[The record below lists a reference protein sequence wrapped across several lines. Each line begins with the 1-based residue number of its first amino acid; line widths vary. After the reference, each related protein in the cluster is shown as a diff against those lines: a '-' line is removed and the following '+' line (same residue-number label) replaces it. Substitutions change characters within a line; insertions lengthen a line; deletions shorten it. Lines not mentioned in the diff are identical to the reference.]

1 WKSYC
6 LIPIIAALVGYITN
20 YLAVQMI
27 FYPVNYIGLPLWV
40 KDGVPL
46 GLFGWRGIVPSKT
59 KKMTEAMVTMVTEQL
74 LDVQEVFLRLKPE
87 VVAEKVKDVVPAVCK
102 EKMNV
107 PYPITKSFGWFY
119 RPLLTLFVKDIQH
132 NVDKVFDVRKCVVDQ
147 MMQDRGKLGTLFQ
160 ECGRAEL
167 KFLTNSGLWFGF
179 LLGLI
184 QMLVALFVSNPWS
197 LSFGGLI
204 VGLATNWLALKWIFT
219 PVNPTKILGFGPFQG
234 LFLTR
239 QKEVSETFSK
249 FFAENVLTSERIWE
263 SVLGGSRTRENFVSL
278 MTRRVGSRSFSESLT
293 EELPNHLHKLH
304 PYVDSTL
311 KLRPTLETIKLFE
324 LDF

>member
-1 WKSYC
+1 
-6 LIPIIAALVGYITN
+6 LL
-20 YLAVQMI
+20 L
-27 FYPVNYIGLPLWV
+27 
-40 KDGVPL
+40 
-46 GLFGWRGIVPSKT
+46 
-59 KKMTEAMVTMVTEQL
+59 QL
-74 LDVQEVFLRLKPE
+74 
-87 VVAEKVKDVVPAVCK
+87 
-102 EKMNV
+102 
-107 PYPITKSFGWFY
+107 SFGWFY

-239 QKEVSETFSK
+239 QKEVSE
-249 FFAENVLTSERIWE
+249 V
-263 SVLGGSRTRENFVSL
+263 SRDE
-278 MTRRVGSRSFSESLT
+278 M
-293 EELPNHLHKLH
+293 
-304 PYVDSTL
+304 
-311 KLRPTLETIKLFE
+311 I
-324 LDF
+324 